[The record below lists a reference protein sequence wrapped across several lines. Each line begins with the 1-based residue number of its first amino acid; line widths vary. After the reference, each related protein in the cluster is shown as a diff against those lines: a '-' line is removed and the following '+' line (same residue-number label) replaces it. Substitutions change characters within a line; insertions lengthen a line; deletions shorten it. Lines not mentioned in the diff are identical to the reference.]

1 MLPVQLTL
9 LKAITTS
16 ALTLQL
22 VQPNVPAESNVTAGL
37 ALPNGPPAAASAFL
51 SFNLSNATPQQ
62 WDGTIAL
69 PLNGLDMSL
78 SSPSLDGQSQLWNNT
93 YISTVNISTGPRP
106 RPPDVPPLPREWII
120 RCSQSGDTDIKL
132 SSCLA
137 AWASF
142 PSSERTFSFGPRSAS
157 STYAVG
163 LPKRY
168 LSSMFRH

>member
-22 VQPNVPAESNVTAGL
+22 IQPNVPAESNVTAGL

-69 PLNGLDMSL
+69 PLNELNMSL
-78 SSPSLDGQSQLWNNT
+78 SSPSPDDPYQLWNNT

-106 RPPDVPPLPREWII
+106 RPPDLPPLPRGWVS

-137 AWASF
+137 AWALF
-142 PSSERTFSFGPRSAS
+142 PYSERTFSFGPRNAS
-157 STYAVG
+157 STYDVG